1 MDEYF
6 IAKKAVEIILE
17 NINDHFI
24 KCLINLSINDRY
36 TSDIKLIISIVEYLK
51 TYMVTRRNDILST
64 CIKYTNK
71 SYYLQLTDNLFR
83 LIHTHLT
90 ITIRTSKNVFIDD
103 LINKYST
110 PSVAKLVSLAT
121 RYTNIKDDSSDDVP
135 IDKFARKR
143 IDTYS
148 GYTPDYVPD
157 TPDSQDASQDAGAL
171 FKCAYDR
178 LKNTRNAKA
187 TKSMKSMKS
196 TKEFELQRM
205 EVSND
210 TSNGD
215 LR

>member
-36 TSDIKLIISIVEYLK
+36 TGDIKLIISIVEYLK

-71 SYYLQLTDNLFR
+71 SYYLQLSDNLFR
-83 LIHTHLT
+83 LIHAHLT

-110 PSVAKLVSLAT
+110 PSVASLAT
-121 RYTNIKDDSSDDVP
+121 LYTNIKDDDSDDVP

-148 GYTPDYVPD
+148 GFSGYIPEYVPD
-157 TPDSQDASQDAGAL
+157 TPESQDASQDAGTL

-178 LKNTRNAKA
+178 LKNTRNAKYTKA
-187 TKSMKSMKS
+187 TKA

>member
-110 PSVAKLVSLAT
+110 PSVASLAT
-121 RYTNIKDDSSDDVP
+121 LYTNIKDDSSDDVP

-148 GYTPDYVPD
+148 GFSGYTPDYVPD
-157 TPDSQDASQDAGAL
+157 TPESQDASQDAGTL

-187 TKSMKSMKS
+187 AKATKS